1 MDMVSELKVAA
12 RAQAA
17 ARRRAAAAQGQGNA
31 STHLGAVLAPFA
43 GAVLAGYMPM
53 RGEIDPLAAMAA
65 HRGPLAVPVIL
76 GREQP
81 LGFRAWAPG
90 AAMQRGA
97 FGALIPESG
106 DWLVPR
112 VLIVPL
118 LAFDARGFRLGYGGG
133 YYDRSLAQLR
143 AQGPITAIGFAYS
156 AQQMSEVPV
165 DAFDQKLDLIVTEA
179 GALGPF

>member
-1 MDMVSELKVAA
+1 MDKVAEQKA
-12 RAQAA
+12 AIRAQASA
-17 ARRRAAAAQGQGNA
+17 QRRSAAAQGQGRA
-31 STHLGAVLAPFA
+31 SAHLAQALAPYA

-53 RGEIDPLAAMAA
+53 RDEIDPLAAMAA
-65 HRGPLAVPVIL
+65 HSGPVAVPVIL
-76 GREQP
+76 GRDMP
-81 LGFRAWAPG
+81 LGFRAWTPK

-118 LAFDARGFRLGYGGG
+118 LAFDARGYRLGYGGG

-143 AQGPITAIGFAYS
+143 AQGPITAIGFAYA
-156 AQQMSEVPV
+156 AQQMPAVPI

-179 GALGPF
+179 GVLGPF